1 MRGWIIAIAIVCAWP
16 AVAAAQGTCGNG
28 KVDASTHTTC
38 APCVAGSTNCPCAEV
53 RTPLEPCDGRDF
65 DGATCQ
71 TQGFFGGALR
81 CTARCKLDTS
91 RCTSVKSDLTLRHR
105 TVGAEPRL
113 ASLAF
118 NTNVISVGAAGAT
131 STTITPYNYDFRGPW
146 GKASTL
152 AGAAAVIT
160 GTSAIAHKA
169 KTLELVGVDYQGG
182 ARSLHSFGDRRALAW
197 TQGFRGGALVALVA
211 GANASELVFV
221 DDTGK
226 VTAKSL
232 MLPGVVR
239 ALSWHQE
246 GFVAAYVDDAAGEL
260 HVAWLTPAAALTQD
274 ATLGPAPAS
283 CAIAPI
289 YPLRAL
295 VVRGGDDGAVASI
308 VVLDKKAI
316 TVETDLKLTTK
327 RARVVAAGY
336 VGSEEGNYVI
346 LDDGAG
352 HIDAARIKDGK
363 ATLKRVIDLRGAV
376 ALAATTGYQNVYV
389 AWSQGKKLHLSSYAA
404 QF

>member
-1 MRGWIIAIAIVCAWP
+1 MRGWIIAIAVVCAWP
-16 AVAAAQGTCGNG
+16 TIAAAQGTCGNG

-53 RTPLEPCDGRDF
+53 RTPLEPCDGHDF

-81 CTARCKLDTS
+81 CTTHCTLDTS
-91 RCTSVKSDLTLRHR
+91 RCTSVKSDLKLRHR

-146 GKASTL
+146 GKASTVP
-152 AGAAAVIT
+152 GTAAVIA
-160 GTSAIAHKA
+160 GTTAIAQKA
-169 KTLELVGVDYQGG
+169 KSLDLVGVDYQGG
-182 ARSLHSFGDRRALAW
+182 VIPLHAFGDRRALAW

-221 DDTGK
+221 DDSRKT
-226 VTAKSL
+226 TTKSL
-232 MLPGVVR
+232 KLPGVVR

-246 GFVAAYVDDAAGEL
+246 GFVVAYVDDAAGEL
-260 HVAWLTPAAALTQD
+260 HVAWLTPDVALVRD
-274 ATLGPAPAS
+274 AKLGAAPAS

-289 YPLRAL
+289 YPFRAL
-295 VVRGGDDGAVASI
+295 VVRGGDTGAVASI

-316 TVETDLKLTTK
+316 TVEADLTLATK
-327 RARVVAAGY
+327 RTRVVAAGY
-336 VGSEEGNYVI
+336 AGSEEGGYVI

-352 HIDAARIKDGK
+352 HIDAARVKNGK
-363 ATLKRVIDLRGAV
+363 ATVKHLIDLRGAV
-376 ALAATTGYQNVYV
+376 ALAATTGYQNVFV